1 MLIISN
7 QVRIPENEIRIR
19 AVRSQGPGGQHVNKV
34 ASAVHLRFD
43 ILNSSLPEGYK
54 KDLLAHH
61 DRRITREG
69 VVVIKAQT
77 FSSQEKNRQD
87 ALQRLAELIRR
98 STLKK
103 PRRKPTRPSR
113 RSRQKRLDSKT
124 RHSRIKAL
132 RKKIV

>member
-1 MLIISN
+1 MLIVSN
-7 QVRIPENEIRIR
+7 RIRIPKKEIQIR

-43 ILNSSLPEGYK
+43 ILNSSLPEAWK
-54 KDLLAHH
+54 RDLMAQKDN
-61 DRRITREG
+61 RITREG
-69 VVVIKAQT
+69 IVVIKAQT

-87 ALQRLAELIRR
+87 ALQRLTELIRR

-103 PRRKPTRPSR
+103 PRRKPTRPSLG
-113 RSRQKRLDSKT
+113 SRQKRLDSKT